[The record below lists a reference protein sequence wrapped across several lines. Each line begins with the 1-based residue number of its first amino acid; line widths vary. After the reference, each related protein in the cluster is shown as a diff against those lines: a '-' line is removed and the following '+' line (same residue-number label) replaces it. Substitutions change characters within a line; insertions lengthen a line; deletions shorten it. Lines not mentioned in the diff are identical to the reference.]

1 MRRWTFLIV
10 AVLLLVPL
18 FSGCVMRTVD
28 EMYCLPQRSETYNS
42 LQSAINASMI
52 SLEYCA
58 PVAGENQQTV
68 QMADLDGDGL
78 QEYLLFAKD
87 DSQRPLRILVFDYLN
102 GSFVHTDTIELGGS
116 AFDRVEYAQ
125 IDGRGGVEIVVGRM
139 LSDQMLRSVSVY
151 SLSNGEAEHLVT
163 ANYRSFLTVDL
174 DDNRQ
179 SELFVIRPGA
189 AEIEP
194 ALVELY
200 AVRDGIVE
208 RSMERKMSQSAD
220 KLKRILIGKLHGGQ
234 NAVFVASAMG
244 ENALITDVYT
254 LIDHVLTNVSVSSE
268 SGTSVQ
274 TVRNYYI
281 YADDIDSDEV
291 IELPNLMDMRPLEG
305 ERVPA
310 QQNLIRWYAMTPDGS
325 EVDKLYTYH
334 NFLGGWYMDI
344 PRELAPNLTVTG
356 QNNTYEFFI
365 WDAQG
370 TAQKLMTIYVLT
382 GQSREE
388 QSVLNGRFVL
398 HRADTVIYSA
408 SLEPYAQIH
417 DISVEQVIR
426 SFHLIHEDWKTGET

>member
-78 QEYLLFAKD
+78 QEYLLLAKD

-281 YADDIDSDEV
+281 YTDDIDSDEV

-388 QSVLNGRFVL
+388 QSVLNGRFL
-398 HRADTVIYSA
+398 LPRADTVIYSA